1 VFVNLCENKYD
12 VSSILAAIK
21 VLKWTI
27 SRDGSFFVCIL
38 FLILPGQAPIVCKKI
53 RTKLYVSYIGWDM
66 NEFFGS
72 YWKSCRIKLDACGPL
87 KRVTGRL
94 FRITKVHSRK
104 QKVSNKIAQQ
114 RDIQKC

>member
-38 FLILPGQAPIVCKKI
+38 FLSLVDFAGSASHCLQENPYKI
-53 RTKLYVSYIGWDM
+53 ARIIYSWDM

-114 RDIQKC
+114 